1 MGVQIVYPS
10 TSSNT
15 PIAYASPSWSA
26 EKPKSWKV
34 LDHRHFSL
42 ITRKCMYP
50 FPDILEFW
58 EQRIARTIEHIFT
71 VYEGLHRVRAEASAE
86 TPNLIIPATIGK
98 PADEDDDAQKAY
110 ECYPKQHLC
119 ALAAD
124 ARAITEQYELRRWY
138 LKGCRVAENAPH

>member
-1 MGVQIVYPS
+1 
-10 TSSNT
+10 
-15 PIAYASPSWSA
+15 
-26 EKPKSWKV
+26 
-34 LDHRHFSL
+34 
-42 ITRKCMYP
+42 MYL

-71 VYEGLHRVRAEASAE
+71 VYEGLHRVQAKASAE

-98 PADEDDDAQKAY
+98 PADEDDDAQEAY

-124 ARAITEQYELRRWY
+124 ARAITEQYELRRYY
-138 LKGCRVAENAPH
+138 LKGCCVAENAPH